1 MFFRKRRNTETVI
14 FERFKKEP
22 EKKEA
27 EVKKPEKKIEK
38 PRRTTKKEAKP
49 DIVTEIPVTEE

>member
-1 MFFRKRRNTETVI
+1 MFFRKRRNTETII

-27 EVKKPEKKIEK
+27 EVKTEKKNEK

-49 DIVTEIPVTEE
+49 EIVAETPAAEE